1 MADTQ
6 RLYNEATELYGRA
19 RALLEASPNGMSAEQ
34 SAQYDVIMEQFDAR
48 IAEAKRLERGER
60 AAGIIAEASQP
71 QARLGVG
78 GVEARSATE
87 DRQLGLLRNW
97 FKGAQLSAA
106 ERKDLSAG
114 VDAQGGYL
122 VAPAVLAQGIIKFID
137 DEVYLR
143 RLATVIPMDVGT
155 ELIAPTWDTDPADA
169 DWLTE
174 IASVTTDTSMATG
187 LRTLRPSR
195 LSKQVKI
202 SRTLVNQSR
211 INIEQWVQSRL
222 AYKFGITEEKAFM
235 TGSGAAGVP
244 LGVFTAS
251 AQGIPTS
258 RDTTASAAT
267 SFTAD
272 NLLDTKHAL
281 KAAYWSRPSTR
292 WVMHRDTIA
301 RVRKLKDGNGNYLWS
316 PGLGPGGGIT
326 QGLPPTICDVPYLV
340 SEYAPNTFT
349 TGQYVAIIGDF
360 MYYYIAETGRYELQV
375 LAELYSATDQIG
387 YIGRTYLDGQ
397 PVLAEAFQR
406 LKLA

>member
-1 MADTQ
+1 MNIQ
-6 RLYNEATELYGRA
+6 SLYNEATELYGRA
-19 RALLEASPNGMSAEQ
+19 RALLENPNGLSADD
-34 SAQYDVIMEQFDAR
+34 SAQYDRIMEQFDAR
-48 IAEAKRLERGER
+48 MADAKRLERD
-60 AAGIIAEASQP
+60 AAAASTVAALSAP
-71 QARLGVG
+71 QQRLGIG
-78 GVEARSATE
+78 GSASGSDVEQ
-87 DRQLGLLRNW
+87 RQLALVRQW
-97 FKGAQLSAA
+97 FKGGVLSAA

-122 VAPAVLAQGIIKFID
+122 VAPAVLANGIIKFID
-137 DEVYLR
+137 DEVFLR

-174 IASVTTDTSMATG
+174 VASVTTDTAMRTG
-187 LRTLRPSR
+187 LRTLRPTR
-195 LSKQVKI
+195 LSKEVKI

-211 INIEQWVQSRL
+211 VNIEQWVQARL
-222 AYKFGITEEKAFM
+222 AYKFGVTEEKAFL
-235 TGSGAAGVP
+235 TGTGASGQP

-258 RDTTASAAT
+258 RDTTASATT

-281 KAAYWSRPSTR
+281 KAAYWARPSTR
-292 WVMHRDTIA
+292 WVMHRDTVA
-301 RVRKLKDGNGNYLWS
+301 RIRKLKDGSGNYLWS

-326 QGLPPTICDVPYLV
+326 QGLPPTIADVPYLV
-340 SEYAPNTFT
+340 SEYAPNTYT
-349 TGQYVAIIGDF
+349 TGLYVAIIGDF
-360 MYYYIAETGRYELQV
+360 SYYYIAETGRYELQV
-375 LAELYSATDQIG
+375 LAELYASTDQIG

>member
-1 MADTQ
+1 MNIQ
-6 RLYNEATELYGRA
+6 SLYNEATELYGRA
-19 RALLEASPNGMSAEQ
+19 RSLLENPKGLSADD
-34 SAQYDVIMEQFDAR
+34 SAQYDRIMEQFDAKM
-48 IAEAKRLERGER
+48 ADAKRLERD
-60 AAGIIAEASQP
+60 AAAASAMAQLSAP
-71 QARLGVG
+71 QQRLGIG
-78 GVEARSATE
+78 GTASGNDVEQ
-87 DRQLGLLRNW
+87 RQLQLVRNW
-97 FKGAQLSAA
+97 FKGGMLSAA

-122 VAPAVLAQGIIKFID
+122 VAPAVLANGIIKFID

-155 ELIAPTWDTDPADA
+155 ELIAPTWDADPADA

-174 IASVTTDTSMATG
+174 VASVTTDTAMRTG
-187 LRTLRPSR
+187 LRTLRPTR
-195 LSKQVKI
+195 LSKEVKI

-211 INIEQWVQSRL
+211 VNIEQWVQARL
-222 AYKFGITEEKAFM
+222 AYKFGITEEKAFL
-235 TGSGAAGVP
+235 TGTGASGQP

-251 AQGIPTS
+251 VQGIPTT
-258 RDTTASAAT
+258 RDTTASATT

-272 NLLDTKHAL
+272 NILDTKHAL
-281 KAAYWSRPSTR
+281 KAAYWSRPATR

-301 RVRKLKDGNGNYLWS
+301 RIRKLKDGSGNYLWS

-326 QGLPPTICDVPYLV
+326 QGLPPTIADVPYLV
-340 SEYAPNTFT
+340 SEYAPNTYT

-360 MYYYIAETGRYELQV
+360 SYYYIAETGRYELQV
-375 LAELYSATDQIG
+375 LAELYASTDQIG
-387 YIGRTYLDGQ
+387 YIGRTYVDGQ

>member
-1 MADTQ
+1 MDTQ

-19 RALLEASPNGMSAEQ
+19 RALLDNPKGLSADD
-34 SAQYDVIMEQFDAR
+34 SATYDKIMAEFDVKIANAQR
-48 IAEAKRLERGER
+48 IERDR
-60 AAGIIAEASQP
+60 AAVATMAEIQAP
-71 QARLGVG
+71 QQRLGIG
-78 GVEARSATE
+78 GSASGSEVEARQLQLV
-87 DRQLGLLRNW
+87 RQW
-97 FKGAQLSAA
+97 FKGGALTAA

-122 VAPAVLAQGIIKFID
+122 VAPAVLANGIIKFVD
-137 DEVYLR
+137 DEVFLR

-174 IASVTTDTSMATG
+174 VASVTTDTAMRTG
-187 LRTLRPSR
+187 LRTLRPTR
-195 LSKQVKI
+195 LSKEVKI

-211 INIEQWVQSRL
+211 VNIEQWVQARL
-222 AYKFGITEEKAFM
+222 AYKFGVTEEKAFL
-235 TGSGAAGVP
+235 TGTGASGQP

-258 RDTTASAAT
+258 RDTTASATT

-281 KAAYWSRPSTR
+281 KAAYWSRPATR
-292 WVMHRDTIA
+292 WVLHRDTVA
-301 RVRKLKDGNGNYLWS
+301 RIRKLKDGNGNYLWS

-326 QGLPPTICDVPYLV
+326 QGLPPTIADVPYVV
-340 SEYAPNTFT
+340 SEYAPNTYT

-360 MYYYIAETGRYELQV
+360 SYYYIAETGRYELQV
-375 LAELYSATDQIG
+375 LAELYASTDQIG

>member
-1 MADTQ
+1 MDTQ

-19 RALLEASPNGMSAEQ
+19 RALLDNPKGLSAED
-34 SAQYDVIMEQFDAR
+34 SATYDKIMAEFDVKIAHAQR
-48 IAEAKRLERGER
+48 IERDR
-60 AAGIIAEASQP
+60 AAVATMAEIQAP
-71 QARLGVG
+71 QQRLGIG
-78 GVEARSATE
+78 GSASGSEVEQ
-87 DRQLGLLRNW
+87 RQVQLLRQW
-97 FKGAQLSAA
+97 FKGGALTAA

-122 VAPAVLAQGIIKFID
+122 VAPAVLANGIIKFVD

-174 IASVTTDTSMATG
+174 VASVTTDTAMRSG
-187 LRTLRPSR
+187 LRTLRPTR
-195 LSKQVKI
+195 LSKEVKI

-211 INIEQWVQSRL
+211 VNIEQWVQARL
-222 AYKFGITEEKAFM
+222 AYKFGVTEEKAFLSG
-235 TGSGAAGVP
+235 TGAAGQP

-258 RDTTASAAT
+258 RDTTASATT

-281 KAAYWSRPSTR
+281 KAAYWARPSTR
-292 WVMHRDTIA
+292 WCMHRDTVA
-301 RVRKLKDGNGNYLWS
+301 RIRKLKDGNGNYLWS

-326 QGLPPTICDVPYLV
+326 NGLPPTICDVPYLV

-349 TGQYVAIIGDF
+349 TGQYVAMIGDF
-360 MYYYIAETGRYELQV
+360 SYYYIAETGRYELQV
-375 LAELYSATDQIG
+375 LAELYASTDQIG

>member
-1 MADTQ
+1 MDTQ

-19 RALLEASPNGMSAEQ
+19 RALLDNPKGLSAED
-34 SAQYDVIMEQFDAR
+34 SATYDRIMAEFDVKVGNAQR
-48 IAEAKRLERGER
+48 IERDR
-60 AAGIIAEASQP
+60 AAVATMAEIQAP
-71 QARLGVG
+71 QQRLGIG
-78 GVEARSATE
+78 GSASGSEVEQ
-87 DRQLGLLRNW
+87 RQVQLLRQW
-97 FKGAQLSAA
+97 FKGGALTAT

-122 VAPAVLAQGIIKFID
+122 VAPAVLANGIIKFID

-143 RLATVIPMDVGT
+143 RLATVIPMDVGS
-155 ELIAPTWDTDPADA
+155 ELISPTWDTDPSDA

-174 IASVTTDTSMATG
+174 VASVTTDTAMRTG
-187 LRTLRPSR
+187 LRTLRPTR
-195 LSKQVKI
+195 LSKEVKI

-211 INIEQWVQSRL
+211 LNIEQWVQARL
-222 AYKFGITEEKAFM
+222 AYKFGVTEEKAFL
-235 TGSGAAGVP
+235 TGTGATGQP

-251 AQGIPTS
+251 AQGIPTT
-258 RDTTASAAT
+258 RDTTAATTT

-281 KAAYWSRPSTR
+281 KAAYWSRPATR
-292 WVMHRDTIA
+292 WCIHRDTVA
-301 RVRKLKDGNGNYLWS
+301 RIRKLKDNNGNYLWS

-326 QGLPPTICDVPYLV
+326 NGLPATICDVPYVV
-340 SEYAPNTFT
+340 SEYVPNTYT

-360 MYYYIAETGRYELQV
+360 SYYYIAETGRYELQV
-375 LAELYSATDQIG
+375 LAELYASTDQIG